1 MPSVPFKMSDKI
13 PYSKVDKKSVPA
25 AKSKAQSSNIKPEN
39 RNAGKGDKPRHD
51 ISAYSDNYDE
61 IDWS

>member
-25 AKSKAQSSNIKPEN
+25 AKSKVKHSNIKQEN

-51 ISAYSDNYDE
+51 ISTYSDNYDE